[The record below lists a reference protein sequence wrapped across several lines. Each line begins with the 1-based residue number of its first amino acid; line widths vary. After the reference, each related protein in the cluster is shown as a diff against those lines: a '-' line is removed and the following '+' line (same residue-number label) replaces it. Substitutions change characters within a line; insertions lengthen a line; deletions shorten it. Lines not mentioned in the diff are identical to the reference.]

1 MYKILNI
8 WHRVSAFTVTIVI
21 ITQYYYYDKYN
32 DRDIPWIFRNHRERA
47 FTQAQNI
54 ERASRRGR
62 FQSEET
68 A

>member
-1 MYKILNI
+1 MDTLNND
-8 WHRVSAFTVTIVI
+8 
-21 ITQYYYYDKYN
+21 YDKYN